1 MNYGC
6 VMYFDFPVCGI
17 SRTYE
22 DEQWWW
28 KKKDKMVLGGFC
40 HDYIILFVDSM
51 GDYEISN
58 VDIVV
63 VSDITISNYFVAI

>member
-1 MNYGC
+1 
-6 VMYFDFPVCGI
+6 MYFDFSVCGI

-51 GDYEISN
+51 GDYEI
-58 VDIVV
+58 DIVNTFL
-63 VSDITISNYFVAI
+63 VSNISD

>member
-1 MNYGC
+1 
-6 VMYFDFPVCGI
+6 MYFDFPVCGI

-22 DEQWWW
+22 DEQWLW
-28 KKKDKMVLGGFC
+28 KKNKMVLGGFC

-63 VSDITISNYFVAI
+63 VSDITVSNYFVAI